1 VIQLAH
7 VGHRGIVST
16 KKLLRSK
23 VYFPN
28 MDRLVENALTQC
40 IACQAVTPTHQVE
53 PLKMSPLP
61 AAEWTELSA
70 DFAGPLPDGTYLLV
84 IIDEY
89 SRFPVVEIVRSTS
102 ARTVIPVVDRVM
114 SLLGVCKTLKTD
126 NGPPWNGSE
135 WASFAKYLGFKHRRI
150 TPLWPSAN
158 SQAERFMSSLNRVLQ
173 TSQIEGKCWQQDLNA
188 FLYEHI
194 EIHPTARL
202 KKHHLS
208 CYSTV

>member
-1 VIQLAH
+1 MTISLSRYTPYVTSFVLQPMTASSLRGQRILIPASLQQQVIQLAH

-40 IACQAVTPTHQVE
+40 MACQAVTPTHQVE
-53 PLKMSPLP
+53 PLKMSPLHA

-89 SRFPVVEIVRSTS
+89 SRFPVAEIVRSTS

-135 WASFAKYLGFKHRRI
+135 WASFAKI
-150 TPLWPSAN
+150 S
-158 SQAERFMSSLNRVLQ
+158 RV
-173 TSQIEGKCWQQDLNA
+173 
-188 FLYEHI
+188 
-194 EIHPTARL
+194 
-202 KKHHLS
+202 
-208 CYSTV
+208 